1 MIIKLFLDWTGGYDA
16 KVITLGTNVLLNEK
30 VQIAQLPN
38 ENEEC
43 AEYGKHMVISGWGK
57 TWSKGENNTVVRSP
71 DVPMYLEQ
79 QCLNVSRCPVL
90 ADSPYYPIHE
100 ICVGDLEDAR
110 NSACYGDSGG
120 KI

>member
-1 MIIKLFLDWTGGYDA
+1 MIIKFFLDSKKLGGVDA
-16 KVITLGTNVLLNEK
+16 RVITLEKEVILNEK

-43 AEYGKHMVISGWGK
+43 AEYGKNMVISGWGK
-57 TWSKGENNTVVRSP
+57 TWSKGENFNVGRFP

-79 QCLNVSRCPVL
+79 QCLNVSHCPAL
-90 ADSPYYPIHE
+90 SDSDYE
-100 ICVGDLEDAR
+100 ICVGDLDGTH
-110 NSACYGDSGG
+110 NSICKGDSGG